1 MDVLVPNLHEY
12 RTAFGQQVSRDRQS
26 VAEVC
31 EVGVDPVP
39 PRVPERLD
47 LLRFPGDVFRLAVLH
62 VPARGG
68 PLEVR
73 VELDAV
79 GRVEVD
85 ALHLAAK
92 PFALRQRR
100 HHLHAVAEDHPIGP
114 VGVVLV
120 ELGAGVLV
128 GQPVEVGEKVG
139 LEAGLACRLFRFRV
153 LGLPEQVGDQR
164 LRMHLLLDEERRRL
178 NRKVRP
184 VLLVL
189 AAPYELR
196 VEIAVASFV
205 LDLDRPPVALGHH
218 GFVLGGGDVPARC
231 LLVGEGF
238 YALRSS
244 FRHCVTTP
252 LVVPQRSR
260 NCASSFGMSVRIMSQ
275 TTSSSIPR

>member
-1 MDVLVPNLHEY
+1 MDVLVPDLHED
-12 RTAFGQQVSRDRQS
+12 RAALGQQLPRHRQPI
-26 VAEVC
+26 AEVR

-39 PRVPERLD
+39 PCVPKRLH
-47 LLRFPGDVFRLAVLH
+47 LLRLTGDVLRLAVLH
-62 VPARGG
+62 VATGGG

-100 HHLHAVAEDHPIGP
+100 HHLQAVAEDHPVRP

-120 ELGAGVLV
+120 ELGTGVLV
-128 GQPVEVGEKVG
+128 GQPVEVGEQVG
-139 LEAGLACRLFRFRV
+139 LEAGLARCPFRFRV

-164 LRMHLLLDEERRRL
+164 LRVHLLLDEERRRL
-178 NRKVRP
+178 DHEVRP

-189 AAPYELR
+189 AAPDKLR
-196 VEIAVASFV
+196 VEIAVAAFV
-205 LDLDRPPVALGHH
+205 LDLDRAPVTLRHH
-218 GFVLGGGDVPARC
+218 RFVLGRRDVPARR

-238 YALRSS
+238 YTLRSS

-252 LVVPQRSR
+252 LVVLQRSR